1 MKLFYNPAFSNG
13 AYVDF
18 SDSPILFDA
27 KVVNTAGLCKV
38 LRLHAGLSS
47 DVQDYGKRFVDYYA
61 AMKKFMQK
69 NPGNAFAASFA
80 IDKLNTAKKCLEW
93 RDTLAGAGWTKA
105 CTAPTARMQA
115 LAGIED
121 FFEDKCDGQELW
133 ELVAAVRDGCPLPE
147 LEIVVPCYYENF
159 SPAEVALLD
168 ALKARGVSVE
178 LEQIVPGQKNIARVC
193 DVLSRKAGSGG
204 AAGDPIELDP
214 NDDSFEIWNFEER
227 DDAIK
232 YLSHLDTGDFDVWI
246 NADNKEFDNWQK
258 LQGKRLSGS
267 EVSGIPHTAQLLNI
281 ALTIFE
287 RPLNV
292 YNIVEWLNTEP
303 NPLPPSFRHE
313 LAGCICNSGGYYNDS
328 CRSCIKNYVA
338 KYPDTAEKIAKFL
351 PDINNPVFEEG
362 EVDVAQVREF
372 VKNLSGWCGQAQNL
386 LLLLDEID
394 TPTIPYDEITR
405 IAYAFTYDQS
415 MTQYEAQAGSKK
427 VITSYTDFCDS
438 ADKTVWCD
446 FYNCGDS
453 GRLTYSFLV
462 PSEQAAYKNE
472 LELWDVDKERAYIKN
487 LLLTPFVKT
496 RKKLVLVTLNKIGS
510 EDAPKSPLFIQ
521 LEKYFADK
529 EEPNKFEKNKLF
541 PFVKKMKLDDAL
553 LKEVRKVDNRM
564 DSNQEY
570 VHINNT
576 DYIKQRW
583 PDHQSSSSLENI
595 MPWPLEY
602 VIKTFAG
609 FTTNNVDSL
618 NDIFTVK
625 GNVAH
630 KIIQILFRP
639 QEDVP
644 QSGTPPYI
652 KNQIDVRF
660 EKIFEQT
667 LQAEGAV
674 LLTRDNKAELRQYK
688 KDLKYCLDELLKA
701 ITANNLVVVA
711 CENEMGYLKENDEI
725 KRHGKIGVLDIKA
738 FVDMILKDKD
748 ENYYIFDFKWS
759 SVKKYTKKLKENK
772 SVQLTLYK
780 ELLNNELKAS
790 GKKSEVKGVAYF
802 IMPDA
807 KFISYN
813 KLEGDINLQQMYIE
827 PERKTSNL
835 LKEIQNTYTFRKD
848 QIFAGTLEETSNWDQ
863 GTMEYEG
870 LIADKGL
877 VPVDYYE
884 IKQPYAIRKSGP
896 YPDANMDLL
905 KDRK

>member
-13 AYVDF
+13 AHVDF

-80 IDKLNTAKKCLEW
+80 IDKLNTVKKCLEW

-105 CTAPTARMQA
+105 CTAATARMQA

-133 ELVAAVRDGCPLPE
+133 ELIEAVRGGCPLPE

-168 ALKARGVSVE
+168 ALKGRKVSVE
-178 LEQIVPGQKNIARVC
+178 LEQVVPGQNNIARVC
-193 DVLSRKAGSGG
+193 DVLSRKAGSCG

-232 YLSHLDTGDFDVWI
+232 YLSHLDAADFDVWI

-372 VKNLSGWCGQAQNL
+372 VKNLSGWCGQAQANL
-386 LLLLDEID
+386 FLMLLNEYESN
-394 TPTIPYDEITR
+394 TIPYSDLMQLASAFSNEITLE
-405 IAYAFTYDQS
+405 
-415 MTQYEAQAGSKK
+415 QYSSQAGCKK
-427 VITSYTDFCDS
+427 IVPSYADFCQS
-438 ADKTVWCD
+438 AKKTVWCD
-446 FYNCGDS
+446 FYACGNA
-453 GRLTYSFLV
+453 GKLTYSFLSPV
-462 PSEQAAYKNE
+462 EEEALKKELKLWEPDSE
-472 LELWDVDKERAYIKN
+472 RSFIRN

-496 RKKLVLVTLNKIGS
+496 TDKLVLVTVNKVGS
-510 EDAPKSPLFIQ
+510 ADAPKNPVYIQ

-529 EEPNKFEKNKLF
+529 EDNKEFKKNKLY
-541 PFVKKMKLDDAL
+541 PFVKQKKFDKALLKQVEKIDNRMDNDQEFVHINKKSFIKNNWEDHQSYSSLESFIQHPLDYVIDHYVKFSANPLDTMPDLSTTKGYVAHDIIEKLFGPREDEKESGTVSYIRKQIGARFEDVFKQTVQSRGAILLLEENKMELNRFKAQVKESLDAL
-553 LKEVRKVDNRM
+553 LKVIDANKLKVVFCEKGIGY
-564 DSNQEY
+564 Q
-570 VHINNT
+570 T
-576 DYIKQRW
+576 DR
-583 PDHQSSSSLENI
+583 DGNI
-595 MPWPLEY
+595 LSHG
-602 VIKTFAG
+602 IIG
-609 FTTNNVDSL
+609 NLD
-618 NDIFTVK
+618 VK
-625 GNVAH
+625 GFA
-630 KIIQILFRP
+630 
-639 QEDVP
+639 DM
-644 QSGTPPYI
+644 
-652 KNQIDVRF
+652 
-660 EKIFEQT
+660 
-667 LQAEGAV
+667 V
-674 LLTRDNKAELRQYK
+674 LVD
-688 KDLKYCLDELLKA
+688 DD
-701 ITANNLVVVA
+701 
-711 CENEMGYLKENDEI
+711 GYP
-725 KRHGKIGVLDIKA
+725 
-738 FVDMILKDKD
+738 
-748 ENYYIFDFKWS
+748 YIFDFKWTS
-759 SVKKYTKKLKENK
+759 SSKRHATILEEKK

-780 ELLNNELKAS
+780 ELVSKEMKKKVKA
-790 GKKSEVKGVAYF
+790 VAYF
-802 IMPDA
+802 LMPA
-807 KFISYN
+807 AQFISYEELHGV
-813 KLEGDINLQQMYIE
+813 KQIMVQ
-827 PERKTSNL
+827 PERKNIDL
-835 LKEIQNTYTFRKD
+835 LKEIQNSYEYRKD
-848 QIFAGTLEETSNWDQ
+848 EVFKGKLEEATGWGQ
-863 GTMEYEG
+863 EKITYEQKRDEEERMPLDYYNEEKCGPYSDVG
-870 LIADKGL
+870 LIKS
-877 VPVDYYE
+877 
-884 IKQPYAIRKSGP
+884 RK
-896 YPDANMDLL
+896 
-905 KDRK
+905 